1 MPKPH
6 TPRSAARA
14 FSIILCPTNSGQPYR
29 FSLSPPLAYDDK
41 ANFPSGR
48 GDDGQ
53 PSSAWD
59 TPPHPYLSPKGV
71 LGFVI
76 SWVGRGESFFSHDDM
91 SLEGYKLKCFKPLP
105 PCRWGRCTR
114 RIKTDHFF
122 ENVFMLIACANVC
135 LPEMRQ
141 SS

>member
-59 TPPHPYLSPKGV
+59 TPLTLTSPQRASWALSFHGWEE
-71 LGFVI
+71 GN
-76 SWVGRGESFFSHDDM
+76 RFFLTM
-91 SLEGYKLKCFKPLP
+91 
-105 PCRWGRCTR
+105 
-114 RIKTDHFF
+114 I
-122 ENVFMLIACANVC
+122 
-135 LPEMRQ
+135 
-141 SS
+141 